1 MPQNSLATLHRLP
14 WTPGRWGVYSAPPD
28 SVAAFGEG
36 SGEGKWKRARGGKG
50 MEGEGNEEGREN
62 LTGEDGMEFRASVR
76 HWLYGG

>member
-1 MPQNSLATLHRLP
+1 
-14 WTPGRWGVYSAPPD
+14 
-28 SVAAFGEG
+28 
-36 SGEGKWKRARGGKG
+36 